1 MNTKM
6 INTMSLLIAISVL
19 SAGCATLDDW
29 KIKLEETDKP
39 EEKKTGYVKA
49 PPVKKPGKQ
58 LPVIPAPR
66 NNKPAKSMTLAQWHA
81 RLQKED
87 KAKSTPVRENPHH
100 AIQSANREARRSP
113 NKPGY
118 FNSIMQYDY
127 EPGALF
133 QVYTAPLRLTDIQLR
148 PGERIMG
155 KPAAGDTVRW
165 ILGVNES
172 VASDQ
177 IQQHVLVKPTKAGLK
192 TTLYIN
198 TNQRTYLLE
207 LSSHP
212 QTFMAAVNWR
222 YPQEELRTSYSE
234 AAAKQERESTT
245 LANNV
250 DISRLSFNYNIR
262 KHSGSPDWT
271 PTQVFD
277 DGNKV
282 YIRFPKSRKQSEAPA
297 LFIVTTE
304 GEKAL
309 VNYRV
314 KGDMYIVDRL
324 FKQAEL
330 RVGQK
335 KQVVVR
341 ISKESANTD
350 SHDYFPI

>member
-1 MNTKM
+1 MTNKTVS
-6 INTMSLLIAISVL
+6 IISLFVATSVL
-19 SAGCATLDDW
+19 TAGCATLDDL
-29 KIKLEETDKP
+29 KTKLEASDKP
-39 EEKKTGYVKA
+39 EKKTTFVKA
-49 PPVKKPGKQ
+49 NPVKKAVKR
-58 LPVIPAPR
+58 LPVIPAPHGKETTA
-66 NNKPAKSMTLAQWHA
+66 KPMTLAQWHA
-81 RLQKED
+81 KLKREEN
-87 KAKSTPVRENPHH
+87 ANTVASPENPHR
-100 AIQSANREARRSP
+100 AIQQANRDARRSP

-118 FNSIMQYDY
+118 FNSIMKYDY

-172 VASDQ
+172 VANDQ
-177 IQQHVLVKPTKAGLK
+177 IQQHVLVKPTKAGLN

-207 LSSHP
+207 LSSHSK
-212 QTFMAAVNWR
+212 TFMAAVNWR
-222 YPQEELRTSYSE
+222 YPREELGMTYSE
-234 AAAKQERESTT
+234 AAAKQERESST
-245 LANNV
+245 LADNV
-250 DISRLSFNYNIR
+250 DISRLSFDYSIR
-262 KHSGSPDWT
+262 KRNGSPDWT

-282 YIRFPKSRKQSEAPA
+282 YIRFPKARANSEAPA
-297 LFIVTTE
+297 LFIISEE
-304 GEKAL
+304 GKQAL

-335 KQVVVR
+335 NQSVVN
-341 ISKESANTD
+341 IAKKSSEKSFFNF
-350 SHDYFPI
+350 SI

>member
-1 MNTKM
+1 MKTK
-6 INTMSLLIAISVL
+6 IVTTTSLFIAISVL
-19 SAGCATLDDW
+19 SSGCATLEDW
-29 KIKLEETDKP
+29 KSKLEEPAKP
-39 EEKKTGYVKA
+39 AKKTTFVKA
-49 PPVKKPGKQ
+49 KPARKASNQ
-58 LPVIPAPR
+58 LPVPSH
-66 NNKPAKSMTLAQWHA
+66 NKAVSKSMTLAQWHA
-81 RLQKED
+81 KFQEDD
-87 KAKSTPVRENPHH
+87 KAKTRASHDNPYR
-100 AIQSANREARRSP
+100 AIQQANREARRSP

-172 VASDQ
+172 VANDQ
-177 IQQHVLVKPTKAGLK
+177 IQQHVLVKPTRAGLN

-212 QTFMAAVNWR
+212 KTFMAAVNWR
-222 YPQEELRTSYSE
+222 YPQEELNTAYN
-234 AAAKQERESTT
+234 AARAKQERDSST
-245 LANNV
+245 LADNV
-250 DISRLSFNYNIR
+250 DISRLSFDYRISKR
-262 KHSGSPDWT
+262 SGSPDWT

-277 DGNKV
+277 DGKKV
-282 YIRFPKSRKQSEAPA
+282 YIRFPKARANSEAPA
-297 LFIVTTE
+297 LFIVTEE
-304 GEKAL
+304 GDQAL

-324 FKQAEL
+324 FQQAEL

-335 KQVVVR
+335 KQAVVN
-341 ISKESANTD
+341 ISKHAAKKSFFNFST
-350 SHDYFPI
+350 